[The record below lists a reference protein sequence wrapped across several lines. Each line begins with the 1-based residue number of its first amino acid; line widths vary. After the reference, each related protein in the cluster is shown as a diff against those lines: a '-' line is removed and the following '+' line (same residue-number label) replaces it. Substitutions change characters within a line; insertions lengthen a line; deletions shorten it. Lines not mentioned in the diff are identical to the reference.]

1 MAIDIVCG
9 KEVAEG
15 GVDSKVGSVMAG
27 AAETDPTK
35 GTKSFY
41 NGKWY
46 YFDSMACRQ
55 RFLATP
61 DEVLAKAEAAGYI
74 S

>member
-9 KEVAEG
+9 KEVAKEG
-15 GVDSKVGSVMAG
+15 IDGKVGSVMAG

-41 NGKWY
+41 NGTWY
-46 YFDSMACRQ
+46 YFCSMNCRHQ
-55 RFLATP
+55 FVATP
-61 DEVLAKAEAAGYI
+61 DEILAKAEAAGYI
-74 S
+74 